1 MISVDWPE
9 CAAVVDGTDGAYCAR
24 RQENGCPVHDREWFR
39 HGFAYETD
47 PDLGAVGG
55 FMIGREFLTV
65 LRTKPIPIL
74 VPWEVSQIVMAKPS
88 ESGGFAHHDHGRE
101 LETLSTLADLDVIG
115 PFCPESATATS

>member
-1 MISVDWPE
+1 MILIDGLE
-9 CAAVVDGTDGAYCAR
+9 CAAVVDGTGRGYCGAPGY
-24 RQENGCPVHDREWFR
+24 ENGRPVHDREGFR
-39 HGFAYETD
+39 LGFAYETD

-88 ESGGFAHHDHGRE
+88 ESGG
-101 LETLSTLADLDVIG
+101 V
-115 PFCPESATATS
+115 CPS